1 MKFKEVTIFGG
12 TGLIGKYLLQILI
25 DDPEI
30 DSIDFVTR
38 RPVKINNE
46 KVKVRIIN
54 FSNKQSIFN
63 SIKNG
68 CTVFSSIGTTE
79 ARVKGDNEKYRK
91 IDFDITYNIAMA
103 CKEKNVDH
111 FSFVSSSGAD
121 FKSNNFYLK
130 LKGEI
135 ENSIIKLKLKSLSI
149 IRPSLLLGKRNEKRY
164 GEQIAQFVMPFF
176 SFLMPPNYKPISAFQ
191 VAKAMVNISKNKK
204 SGTNIYHY
212 NEIKHN

>member
-30 DSIDFVTR
+30 DSIDFITR
-38 RPVKINNE
+38 RPVKINNK
-46 KVKVRIIN
+46 KVKVHIIN

-68 CTVFSSIGTTE
+68 CTVFSSIGTTQ
-79 ARVKGDNEKYRK
+79 ARVKGDNEKYRE

-103 CKEKNVDH
+103 CKEKNVGH

-176 SFLMPPNYKPISAFQ
+176 FFFNA
-191 VAKAMVNISKNKK
+191 A
-204 SGTNIYHY
+204 
-212 NEIKHN
+212 

>member
-1 MKFKEVTIFGG
+1 
-12 TGLIGKYLLQILI
+12 
-25 DDPEI
+25 
-30 DSIDFVTR
+30 
-38 RPVKINNE
+38 
-46 KVKVRIIN
+46 
-54 FSNKQSIFN
+54 
-63 SIKNG
+63 
-68 CTVFSSIGTTE
+68 
-79 ARVKGDNEKYRK
+79 
-91 IDFDITYNIAMA
+91 MA

-176 SFLMPPNYKPISAFQ
+176 SFLMPPNYKPIGAFQ

-212 NEIKHN
+212 NEIKDN

>member
-12 TGLIGKYLLQILI
+12 TGLIGKYLLKILT

-30 DSIDFVTR
+30 NTINFVTR
-38 RPVKINNE
+38 RTVEINNK
-46 KVKVRIIN
+46 KVKVQVID
-54 FSNKQSIFN
+54 FSNKQSILN
-63 SIKNG
+63 SIKNSSI
-68 CTVFSSIGTTE
+68 VFSAIGTTQS
-79 ARVKGDNEKYRK
+79 RVKGDSKKYREV
-91 IDFDITYNIAMA
+91 DFDITFNIANA
-103 CKEKNVDH
+103 CKEKNVGH

-149 IRPSLLLGKRNEKRY
+149 LRPSLLLGKRDERRY
-164 GEQIAQFVMPFF
+164 GEKIAQVIMPFF

-191 VAKAMVNISKNKK
+191 VAKAMINISKNKK
-204 SGTNIYHY
+204 PGINIYHY
-212 NEIKHN
+212 SEIKDN